1 MSAEQT
7 VTPVREAHK
16 ALTQERIV
24 QAALEVIQRG
34 EAETL
39 TVAQVASEAGVTE
52 RTIYRHFPTR
62 DDLMAAV
69 WAKVNERVATPTLPA
84 TPAEVIAQPMEMFPA
99 FDEQEALIRA
109 IVFTKQGRE
118 LRLSVNAERQ
128 KRFRQAVAMARP
140 DLKEPEFTRVC
151 AAVQL
156 LDSSFAWS
164 VMKDYWGLSGEEA
177 GRAASAAITV
187 LLTAP
192 SEQPKTKTEK
202 SQ

>member
-7 VTPVREAHK
+7 VKPVREAHK

-39 TVAQVASEAGVTE
+39 TVAQVAAEAGVTE

-99 FDEQEALIRA
+99 FDAQEALIRA

-177 GRAASAAITV
+177 GKAASAAITV
-187 LLTAP
+187 LLTPP
-192 SEQPKTKTEK
+192 SEQPTTKTEK

>member
-7 VTPVREAHK
+7 VRPVREAHK

-39 TVAQVASEAGVTE
+39 TVAQVAAEAGVTE

-99 FDEQEALIRA
+99 FDAQEALIRA

-177 GRAASAAITV
+177 GKAASAAITV
-187 LLTAP
+187 LLTPP
-192 SEQPKTKTEK
+192 SEQPTTKTEK

>member
-7 VTPVREAHK
+7 VKPVREAHK

-39 TVAQVASEAGVTE
+39 TVAQVAAEAGVTE

-84 TPAEVIAQPMEMFPA
+84 TPTEVIAQPMEMFPA
-99 FDEQEALIRA
+99 FDAQEALIRA

-177 GRAASAAITV
+177 GKAASAAITV
-187 LLTAP
+187 LLTPP
-192 SEQPKTKTEK
+192 SEQPTTKTEK